1 MGSEPEQWAKD
12 WLAEQRRQGKTGL
25 TVERRG
31 GIHIVRW
38 ATTWWDSANK
48 KRHKESLYCGVLSE
62 DGTIVE
68 KRIDHE
74 RRTRYCAYVVDTMES
89 LGVWIQDDSGH
100 RPGIQ
105 TRPQDGTG

>member
-38 ATTWWDSANK
+38 ATTWWDSVNK

-74 RRTRYCAYVVDTMES
+74 RRTRPES
-89 LGVWIQDDSGH
+89 PSGH